1 MEKNLPSRY
10 WIYFI
15 SFSYNGCISSKIR
28 SPVRMHPS
36 LPGLLFWQAVSA
48 SSAMEFSLYH
58 LGMFEKRLWV
68 FSTPNSSWTVRI
80 LPWCHIL
87 CLANKK
93 KKQLWCFSFENNPEK
108 PADGWNVR
116 DEVWLDKTS
125 HYYDLLKGNT
135 IVSVLEGLRRAGKY
149 GQSKRCSIKLCS
161 LPTAQFL
168 SKSSDDWHQ
177 MWWGD
182 VSPLSFYCFTI
193 SCKKH

>member
-1 MEKNLPSRY
+1 MAAFHQRSGHLLE
-10 WIYFI
+10 
-15 SFSYNGCISSKIR
+15 CIQVYQGYCFGKQFL
-28 SPVRMHPS
+28 HLLQWNS
-36 LPGLLFWQAVSA
+36 LCTTW
-48 SSAMEFSLYH
+48 ESLR
-58 LGMFEKRLWV
+58 KRLWV

-87 CLANKK
+87 CLSNKK
-93 KKQLWCFSFENNPEK
+93 KKQLWCFSFESNPET

-168 SKSSDDWHQ
+168 SKSSDDCHQ

-182 VSPLSFYCFTI
+182 VSPLSFYCFTF